1 MSIHPALPPF
11 LMSSDPDHMFHAAV
25 LSSWLRRLPH
35 EAQRVAEGLAQA
47 VLRAEGR
54 SLVFFQEPG
63 RDAARRDR
71 PERMPDREE
80 RRGEDEQA
88 ELLRGGH
95 AGRDVFYVRRH
106 VEGEGRMDRR
116 DRPGDRT
123 KFERILRRGQ

>member
-1 MSIHPALPPF
+1 M
-11 LMSSDPDHMFHAAV
+11 
-25 LSSWLRRLPH
+25 
-35 EAQRVAEGLAQA
+35 AEGLAEAILCAQ
-47 VLRAEGR
+47 GR
-54 SLVFFQEPG
+54 PAILQQEPG

-71 PERMPDREE
+71 FERVPDREE